1 MERSRSSRG
10 GMGTAAATAVRSPAR
25 GLSLKGRALMLLA
38 RREHSR
44 NELRAKLLPLARL
57 QQRESEA
64 AAGGPSGLLA
74 GARGER
80 QPLADAADT
89 AEAAAAAERQVDEL
103 LAWLE
108 AHAYL
113 SEERFVESRVHA
125 RAARYGNLRIRQ
137 ELAGHGLALDAQA
150 EQQLRD
156 SELGRAQQA
165 WQRKFNAPPQD
176 VSERARQARFLA
188 NRGFSHD
195 VIRQVLRGAG
205 D

>member
-1 MERSRSSRG
+1 MDRSRPSRG
-10 GMGTAAATAVRSPAR
+10 GEGTAAATAVRSPAR

-64 AAGGPSGLLA
+64 AGGPSGQPA
-74 GARGER
+74 AARGGS
-80 QPLADAADT
+80 QPLADLADAAGAD
-89 AEAAAAAERQVDEL
+89 AAAEQQVEEL

-113 SEERFVESRVHA
+113 SEQRFVESRVHA

-150 EQQLRD
+150 EQDLRD
-156 SELGRAQQA
+156 SELSRARQA
-165 WQRKFNAPPQD
+165 WQRKFDAPPRD

-195 VIRQVLRGAG
+195 VIRQVLRGTG

>member
-1 MERSRSSRG
+1 
-10 GMGTAAATAVRSPAR
+10 
-25 GLSLKGRALMLLA
+25 MLLA

-64 AAGGPSGLLA
+64 ATGSPSGP
-74 GARGER
+74 RGPLGR
-80 QPLADAADT
+80 TRGSSQPLADPADPADA
-89 AEAAAAAERQVDEL
+89 AEAAAAAEQQVEEL
-103 LAWLE
+103 LTWLE

-156 SELGRAQQA
+156 SELSRAQQA
-165 WQRKFNAPPQD
+165 WQRKFDAPPRD

>member
-1 MERSRSSRG
+1 MERSRPSRG
-10 GMGTAAATAVRSPAR
+10 GPGTAAAVRSPAR

-57 QQRESEA
+57 QQRELQETGA
-64 AAGGPSGLLA
+64 PSGLPAGTACASRLTDPADLA
-74 GARGER
+74 SV
-80 QPLADAADT
+80 D
-89 AEAAAAAERQVDEL
+89 AAAEQQVEEL

-113 SEERFVESRVHA
+113 SEQRFVESRVHA

-156 SELGRAQQA
+156 SELSRAQQA
-165 WQRKFNAPPQD
+165 WQRKFDAPPRD

-195 VIRQVLRGAG
+195 VIRQVLRGVG

>member
-1 MERSRSSRG
+1 
-10 GMGTAAATAVRSPAR
+10 
-25 GLSLKGRALMLLA
+25 MLLA

-57 QQRESEA
+57 QQRESQA
-64 AAGGPSGLLA
+64 AAGGPSGLPA
-74 GARGER
+74 GRRVGSLSPADPADLPDAAE
-80 QPLADAADT
+80 ADAA
-89 AEAAAAAERQVDEL
+89 AEQQVEEL
-103 LAWLE
+103 LTWLE

-113 SEERFVESRVHA
+113 SEQRFVESRVHA

-150 EQQLRD
+150 EQDLRD
-156 SELGRAQQA
+156 SELGRARQA
-165 WQRKFNAPPQD
+165 WQRKFDAPPRD